1 MENDARTTLREARQL
16 SLGDSDSESDIDN
29 NTEVLSRS
37 IAIQVGKC
45 ASRKPVFTK
54 QAGQLATEV
63 DSNSDNTSESED
75 TKKPLAKQAGQVP
88 GRSGARIAG
97 KAAPGKKP
105 EAKKATKQGW
115 STEVEVDFDK
125 KSDKIKQARQVPWK
139 AVFATKL
146 ARQLAPR
153 SPAGT
158 DSESDSDGNS
168 DNSSESEETEKPIV
182 AKQSRQVP
190 RKAVFATKQAR
201 QLAPRSAA
209 ELTGTD
215 SESDSDSNSDNSSE
229 SEETEKPIVA
239 KQSRQVPRKA
249 VFATKQARQLAPR
262 SPAELS
268 GTDSESDS
276 DGNSDNSSESETKK
290 PIVAKQAR
298 QVPGRSGARQA
309 GKPAPGKKP
318 EAKKAKKRG
327 RATEV
332 DIDKKSDKTKRARK

>member
-125 KSDKIKQARQVPWK
+125 KSD
-139 AVFATKL
+139 
-146 ARQLAPR
+146 
-153 SPAGT
+153 
-158 DSESDSDGNS
+158 
-168 DNSSESEETEKPIV
+168 
-182 AKQSRQVP
+182 
-190 RKAVFATKQAR
+190 
-201 QLAPRSAA
+201 
-209 ELTGTD
+209 
-215 SESDSDSNSDNSSE
+215 
-229 SEETEKPIVA
+229 
-239 KQSRQVPRKA
+239 
-249 VFATKQARQLAPR
+249 
-262 SPAELS
+262 
-268 GTDSESDS
+268 
-276 DGNSDNSSESETKK
+276 
-290 PIVAKQAR
+290 
-298 QVPGRSGARQA
+298 
-309 GKPAPGKKP
+309 
-318 EAKKAKKRG
+318 
-327 RATEV
+327 
-332 DIDKKSDKTKRARK
+332 